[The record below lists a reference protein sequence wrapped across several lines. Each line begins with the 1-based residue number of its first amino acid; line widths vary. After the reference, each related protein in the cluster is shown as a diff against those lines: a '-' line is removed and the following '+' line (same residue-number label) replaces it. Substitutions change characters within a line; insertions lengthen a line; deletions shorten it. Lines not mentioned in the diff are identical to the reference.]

1 MAGHLDCLDDHGQ
14 GECSGPVEFR
24 TTPDRDD
31 FRSFPR
37 CEAHFAKRLDAAE
50 RTADLADQVAEPAL
64 RRDLALAALLLYRAL
79 LKTGLLPRWQGDDGT
94 ESPER
99 ARA

>member
-1 MAGHLDCLDDHGQ
+1 MEGGHIDCLDDHGQ

-37 CEAHFAKRLDAAE
+37 CEAHFDKRLAAAE
-50 RTADLADQVAEPAL
+50 RTADLRGDCP
-64 RRDLALAALLLYRAL
+64 
-79 LKTGLLPRWQGDDGT
+79 PRWFDPAYAG
-94 ESPER
+94 ER
-99 ARA
+99 WDEE